1 MRKLYYSHFDI
12 HSIYMNVYNNVVKYT
27 MNDVIDYMI
36 EENDIAESLELAVRV
51 TRSQGKKLV

>member
-1 MRKLYYSHFDI
+1 
-12 HSIYMNVYNNVVKYT
+12 MNVYNNVVKYT